1 MVLFVFKLLLA
12 PLLIFLVSLA
22 GRRWGPGISGWLVG
36 LPLTSA
42 PVSLFLT
49 LEQGRAFAAVA
60 AQGTMLGQVAMA
72 CFCLAYSWFA
82 FRLNWFYSM
91 LSGWGVFF
99 IVVALLER
107 VALPLLAAFIA
118 VEVSLMLLLQL
129 FPRVRTLVAAPNP
142 PQWETLLRM
151 LVATTFVLLLTAIAG
166 LLGPR
171 WSGLL
176 TPFPLYASILAVF
189 THAFQGKA
197 AAARFLRGVVSGS
210 FAFAVFF
217 LIVAALLEQWGI
229 AATFSFALAA
239 TLLVHGCSLFLV
251 RRQEHLSVRKP
262 EIP

>member
-1 MVLFVFKLLLA
+1 MLLFVFKLLLT
-12 PLLIFLVSLA
+12 PLLIGLVSLA
-22 GRRWGPGISGWLVG
+22 GRRWGPGVSGWLVG

-72 CFCLAYSWFA
+72 SFCLAYSRFA

-91 LSGWGVFF
+91 LSGWCVFF
-99 IVVALLER
+99 IVVALLEQL
-107 VALPLLAAFIA
+107 ALPLLADFIA
-118 VEVSLMLLLQL
+118 VEVALALLLQL
-129 FPRVRTLVAAPNP
+129 FPRVYTQVTP
-142 PQWETLLRM
+142 PTPPLWETLLRM
-151 LVATTFVLLLTAIAG
+151 LVATAFVLLLTAIAG
-166 LLGPR
+166 LLGPHL
-171 WSGLL
+171 SGLL

-189 THAFQGKA
+189 THHFQGKA

-217 LIVAALLEQWGI
+217 LIVAALLTQWSV
-229 AATFSFALAA
+229 AATFSLALVA

-251 RRQEHLSVRKP
+251 RRQEKPSSINRK
-262 EIP
+262 